1 MKKDLHP
8 EFRTVVFKDISCDFA
23 YLTKSTARTK
33 ETVKWEDGKEYPVI
47 KFEVSSASHP
57 FYTGKHR
64 MMDTEGRA
72 EKFKKK
78 YGRATK

>member
-1 MKKDLHP
+1 MKKELHP
-8 EFRTVVFKDISCDFA
+8 EFRPVVFKDISCDYS
-23 YLTKSTARTK
+23 YLTKSTAKSK
-33 ETVKWEDGKEYPVI
+33 ETVKWEDGKEYPII

-64 MMDTEGRA
+64 IVDTEGRA

-78 YGRATK
+78 YSRK